1 MKQLRN
7 LLDWFLN
14 LFRTRY
20 EIIVSF
26 DTRYGNNDDQKYI
39 AKKLFTQTEKHL
51 KFRTEEDQMVEFK
64 SSSGLNY
71 IIKEL

>member
-1 MKQLRN
+1 MKQLKK
-7 LLDWFLN
+7 LLNWFLN
-14 LFRTRY
+14 LFRNRY

-51 KFRTEEDQMVEFK
+51 KFRTEENQLVEFK
-64 SSSGLNY
+64 SASGLNY

>member
-1 MKQLRN
+1 VKQLRN
-7 LLDWFLN
+7 LLDWFLS